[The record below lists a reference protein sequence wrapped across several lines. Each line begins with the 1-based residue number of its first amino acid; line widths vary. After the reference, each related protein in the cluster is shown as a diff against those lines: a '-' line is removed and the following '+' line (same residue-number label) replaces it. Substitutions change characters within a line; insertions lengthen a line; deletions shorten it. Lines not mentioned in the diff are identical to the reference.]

1 MTMAPA
7 VPQLAPLFD
16 VVVELGSPHDLGVT
30 RVGHRRIVPILGGT
44 ITGAVDAQILPGG
57 ADWQRLRAD
66 GAIEI
71 DGRYSARTAQG
82 EHLYLQVNGVRS
94 GAPSVLA
101 ALGRGEEVSPMEY
114 YFRTSVTV
122 ETSSPGL
129 TYLQDTLLV
138 ASCVREHS
146 SVRYTAYRV
155 A

>member
-1 MTMAPA
+1 MTTAPA
-7 VPQLAPLFD
+7 VPQLIPLFD
-16 VVVELGSPHDLGVT
+16 VIVELGSPEDLGVT
-30 RVGHRRIVPILGGT
+30 RVGHRRIVPISGGS
-44 ITGAVDAQILPGG
+44 ITGAVNAQILPGG

-101 ALGRGEEVSPMEY
+101 ALGRGEVVPATEY

-122 ETSSPGL
+122 ETSSTTLG
-129 TYLQDTLLV
+129 YLQDSLIV
-138 ASCVREHS
+138 ASCLRERS
-146 SVRYTAYRV
+146 TVRYTAYRV
-155 A
+155 S